1 MSECRVLFLM
11 IRRPPRS
18 TRTDTLFP
26 YTTLFRSGPRA
37 RKTSTAGR
45 RRRIGA
51 GLGRSQAKGK
61 ARARPF
67 EAEPGAT
74 EAERRPTRAFS
85 VGSRRIGQ
93 KRIIEPTPQ
102 WDRTTKEEDKR
113 SEERR
118 EWKECARTCKHR
130 W

>member
-1 MSECRVLFLM
+1 MAAPE
-11 IRRPPRS
+11 
-18 TRTDTLFP
+18 
-26 YTTLFRSGPRA
+26 SGPRA

-74 EAERRPTRAFS
+74 EAERRPTTAVS
-85 VGSRRIGQ
+85 GGSRRIGQ
-93 KRIIEPTPQ
+93 KRTLDQPPH
-102 WDRTTKEEDKR
+102 RARKTKEREHRRRKSIHPPNAD
-113 SEERR
+113 ERQGR
-118 EWKECARTCKHR
+118 KDG
-130 W
+130 

>member
-1 MSECRVLFLM
+1 MAAPE
-11 IRRPPRS
+11 
-18 TRTDTLFP
+18 
-26 YTTLFRSGPRA
+26 SGPRA

-74 EAERRPTRAFS
+74 EAERRPTTAFS

-93 KRIIEPTPQ
+93 KR
-102 WDRTTKEEDKR
+102 R
-113 SEERR
+113 SEEHTSELQSLMRSSYAVFCL
-118 EWKECARTCKHR
+118 KKKTKKNT
-130 W
+130 